1 MRVDELGG
9 PDTVT
14 RRQGRITF
22 LFVESASPHCRSWP
36 HVLKIAVIPPSRRP
50 GAARRRS
57 RWPRARRSLSGRA
70 EAARRWRRIGHGP
83 RAVAAGPPRR
93 AGLAFR
99 PHHRGADPRKRQ
111 GPFPVQNGR
120 REPLISCLAAGTGPV
135 PWPERRPLPD
145 PTARGRRTTSPAS
158 TPTLVGTTDPRLWLG
173 ATTPRGLCAPLLIA
187 CRSTP
192 AQSASRGKPL
202 HRLGRCSLALCRRTT
217 WTASD
222 RGSSGSGNSVF
233 VIVLALKHKC

>member
-1 MRVDELGG
+1 MA
-9 PDTVT
+9 PD
-14 RRQGRITF
+14 
-22 LFVESASPHCRSWP
+22 RSWTS
-36 HVLKIAVIPPSRRP
+36 SR
-50 GAARRRS
+50 
-57 RWPRARRSLSGRA
+57 SGRA
-70 EAARRWRRIGHGP
+70 ASSRWTGFSATPPGGRPPQTAGSVSGSKRTS
-83 RAVAAGPPRR
+83 RAVDFLPCCR
-93 AGLAFR
+93 
-99 PHHRGADPRKRQ
+99 HR
-111 GPFPVQNGR
+111 
-120 REPLISCLAAGTGPV
+120 PV